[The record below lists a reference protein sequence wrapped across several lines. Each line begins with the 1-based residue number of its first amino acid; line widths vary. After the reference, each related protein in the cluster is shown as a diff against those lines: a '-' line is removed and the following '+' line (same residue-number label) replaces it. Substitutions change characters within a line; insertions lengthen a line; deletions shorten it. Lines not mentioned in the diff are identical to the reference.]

1 MIKWSRVIP
10 LTVKRKILIVDD
22 DAVIAGMYL
31 LKFQGSDFDV
41 SIATDGKNA
50 LERIKSDEP
59 DVVLMDL
66 VLPRLDGFEVLATL
80 NKEQLPKKPK
90 IIILSNLG
98 QQEEIDKGLA
108 LGADGY
114 VVKARSTPSEV
125 VAKVEQILG
134 A

>member
-1 MIKWSRVIP
+1 M
-10 LTVKRKILIVDD
+10 KRKILIVDD
-22 DAVIAGMYL
+22 DAVIAGMYV

-41 SIATDGKNA
+41 SIAADGKTA
-50 LERIKSDEP
+50 LERIRSDGP
-59 DVVLMDL
+59 DAVLMDL
-66 VLPRLDGFEVLATL
+66 VLPRMDGFEVLATL

-98 QQEEIDKGLA
+98 QQEEIDKALA

-125 VAKVEQILG
+125 VAKVEQVLG